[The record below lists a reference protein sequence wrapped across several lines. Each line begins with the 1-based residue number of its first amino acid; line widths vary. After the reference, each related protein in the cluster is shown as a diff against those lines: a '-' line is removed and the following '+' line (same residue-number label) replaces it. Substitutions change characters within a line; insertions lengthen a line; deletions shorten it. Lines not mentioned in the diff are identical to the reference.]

1 MIKVNK
7 IQYAYP
13 QKWSGKNRPMVF
25 WNFSL
30 TLEENKIYGLLG
42 KNGTGKSTLLY
53 LLAGLNAAQK
63 GKIFI
68 DDDDVINRNPMT
80 LNKIFL
86 ITEEFELPNMSLQ
99 KFVKLNRPFYPDFSE
114 QLLEKCLH
122 DFQIDTIDLDYLSAL
137 SMGQK
142 KKVYMSFALATNA
155 KYLLMDEPTNGLD
168 IESKSLFRKVIAQNM
183 TDDRTLLISTH
194 QVHDV
199 ENIID
204 HILILGKDDKH
215 QTKLLL
221 DKSIA
226 ELSDTYVFEHRDDDQ
241 MGNVIYSEN
250 SLQGTSVI
258 ARRTPRGTETP
269 VNLLLLYNAVNN
281 GKL

>member
-1 MIKVNK
+1 MIEVKN
-7 IQYAYP
+7 ISYSYP
-13 QKWSGKNRPMVF
+13 TTFWRKKQSPRVF
-25 WNFSL
+25 NQFFL
-30 TLEENKIYGLLG
+30 TLEEGKIYGLLG
-42 KNGTGKSTLLY
+42 KNGVGKSTLLY
-53 LLAGLNAAQK
+53 LLAGLNWGK
-63 GKIFI
+63 KGSIYIDGEDIEKREPSTHGKIFI
-68 DDDDVINRNPMT
+68 V
-80 LNKIFL
+80 
-86 ITEEFELPNMSLQ
+86 TEEFELPNMSLQ
-99 KFVKLNRPFYPDFSE
+99 KYVKLNRPFYPDFSDE
-114 QLLEKCLH
+114 ILEKCLN
-122 DFQIDTIDLDYLSAL
+122 DFEIGDISDLGAI
-137 SMGQK
+137 SMGTK

-183 TDDRTLLISTH
+183 TDDRTLIISTH

-204 HILILGKDDKH
+204 HVLILGEKKI
-215 QTKLLL
+215 LLN
-221 DKSIA
+221 KSIA
-226 ELSDTYVFEHRDDDQ
+226 ELSDEYVFELRDPDE

-269 VNLLLLYNAVNN
+269 VNLMLLYNAVNN

>member
-1 MIKVNK
+1 MIQVNK
-7 IQYAYP
+7 ISYNYP
-13 QKWSGKNRPMVF
+13 AKWKNYSTKDNSIF

-42 KNGTGKSTLLY
+42 KNGVGKSTLLH
-53 LLAGLNAAQK
+53 LLAGLNRPNRGK
-63 GKIFI
+63 VLIDCDDITERIPMTMSKIFI
-68 DDDDVINRNPMT
+68 V
-80 LNKIFL
+80 
-86 ITEEFELPNMSLQ
+86 TEEFELPNMSL
-99 KFVKLNRPFYPDFSE
+99 KKYVKLNRPFYPDFSDE
-114 QLLEKCLH
+114 ILEKCLN
-122 DFQIDTIDLDYLSAL
+122 DFEIGDISDLGAI
-137 SMGQK
+137 SMGTK

-183 TDDRTLLISTH
+183 TDNRTLIISTH

-204 HILILGKDDKH
+204 HVLILGEKG
-215 QTKLLL
+215 LLL
-221 DKSIA
+221 NKSIA
-226 ELSDTYVFEHRDDDQ
+226 ELSDEYVFEIRDPDE

-258 ARRTPRGTETP
+258 AHRTPRGSETP

>member
-1 MIKVNK
+1 MIQVNK
-7 IQYAYP
+7 ISYNYP
-13 QKWSGKNRPMVF
+13 AKWKNYSTKDNSVF

-42 KNGTGKSTLLY
+42 KNGVGKSTLLH
-53 LLAGLNAAQK
+53 LLAGLNFPRQ
-63 GKIFI
+63 GRVLI
-68 DDDDVINRNPMT
+68 DGDNITARNPMT
-80 LNKIFL
+80 MSKIF
-86 ITEEFELPNMSLQ
+86 IVTEEFELPNMSL
-99 KFVKLNRPFYPDFSE
+99 KKYVKLNRPFYPDFSE
-114 QLLEKCLH
+114 EILEKCLN
-122 DFQIDTIDLDYLSAL
+122 DFEIGDISDLGAI
-137 SMGQK
+137 SMGTR

-183 TDDRTLLISTH
+183 TDDRTMIISTH

-204 HILILGKDDKH
+204 HVLILGEK
-215 QTKLLL
+215 KLLL
-221 DKSIA
+221 NKSIA
-226 ELSDTYVFEHRDDDQ
+226 ELSDEYVFELRDPDE

-269 VNLLLLYNAVNN
+269 VNLELLYNAVNN

>member
-1 MIKVNK
+1 MIQVNK
-7 IQYAYP
+7 IAYQYP
-13 QKWSGKNRPMVF
+13 KKWKSASAKDNSVF

-42 KNGTGKSTLLY
+42 KNGMGKSTLLY
-53 LLAGLNAAQK
+53 LLAGLNFPRQ
-63 GKIFI
+63 GKVLI
-68 DDDDVINRNPMT
+68 DGDDITARNPMT
-80 LNKIFL
+80 MSKIF
-86 ITEEFELPNMSLQ
+86 IVTEEFELPNMSLQ
-99 KFVKLNRPFYPDFSE
+99 KYVKLYRPFYPDFSDE
-114 QLLEKCLH
+114 IFSKCLN
-122 DFQIDTIDLDYLSAL
+122 DFEIGDISDLGAI
-137 SMGQK
+137 SMGTK

-183 TDDRTLLISTH
+183 TDDRTLIISTH

-204 HILILGKDDKH
+204 HVLILGEK
-215 QTKLLL
+215 KLLL
-221 DKSIA
+221 NKSIA
-226 ELSDTYVFEHRDDDQ
+226 ELSDEYVFELRDPDE

-269 VNLLLLYNAVNN
+269 VNLELLYNAVNN

>member
-1 MIKVNK
+1 MIQVNK
-7 IQYAYP
+7 IAYQYP
-13 QKWSGKNRPMVF
+13 KKWKNASAKDNSVF

-42 KNGTGKSTLLY
+42 KNGVGKSTLLY
-53 LLAGLNAAQK
+53 LLAGLNFPRQVK
-63 GKIFI
+63 VLI
-68 DDDDVINRNPMT
+68 DGDDITERNPMT
-80 LNKIFL
+80 MSKIF
-86 ITEEFELPNMSLQ
+86 IVTEEFELPNMSL
-99 KFVKLNRPFYPDFSE
+99 KKYVKLNRPFYPDFSDE
-114 QLLEKCLH
+114 ILEKCLN
-122 DFQIDTIDLDYLSAL
+122 DFEIGDISDLGAI
-137 SMGQK
+137 SMGTK

-183 TDDRTLLISTH
+183 TDDRTLIISTH

-204 HILILGKDDKH
+204 HVLILGEKKI
-215 QTKLLL
+215 LLN
-221 DKSIA
+221 KSIA
-226 ELSDTYVFEHRDDDQ
+226 ELSDEYVFELRDADE

-269 VNLLLLYNAVNN
+269 VNLMLLYNAVNN

>member
-1 MIKVNK
+1 MIKVNQ
-7 IQYAYP
+7 INYDYP
-13 QKWSGKNRPMVF
+13 TKWKNTSAQDNSVF

-53 LLAGLNAAQK
+53 LLAGLNRPSK
-63 GKIFI
+63 GTILIDDDIVTNHNPVTMSKIFI
-68 DDDDVINRNPMT
+68 V
-80 LNKIFL
+80 
-86 ITEEFELPNMSLQ
+86 TEEFELPNMSLS
-99 KFVKLNRPFYPDFSE
+99 KYVKLNRPFYPDFSDE
-114 QLLEKCLH
+114 ILEKCLN
-122 DFQIDTIDLDYLSAL
+122 DFEIDDISDLGAI
-137 SMGQK
+137 SMGTK

-183 TDDRTLLISTH
+183 TDDRTMIISTH

-199 ENIID
+199 ENLID
-204 HILILGKDDKH
+204 HVLILGDK
-215 QTKLLL
+215 KMLM

-226 ELSDTYVFEHRDDDQ
+226 ELSEQYVFEHRTEDQ
-241 MGNVIYSEN
+241 MGGVIYSEN

-269 VNLLLLYNAVNN
+269 VNLELLYNAVNN

>member
-1 MIKVNK
+1 MIQVNK
-7 IQYAYP
+7 ISYNYP
-13 QKWSGKNRPMVF
+13 AKWKNYSTKDNSVF

-42 KNGTGKSTLLY
+42 KNGVGKSTLLY
-53 LLAGLNAAQK
+53 LLAGLNYPRQ
-63 GKIFI
+63 GKVLI
-68 DDDDVINRNPMT
+68 DGDDITARNPMT
-80 LNKIFL
+80 MSKIF
-86 ITEEFELPNMSLQ
+86 IVTEEFELPNMSL
-99 KFVKLNRPFYPDFSE
+99 KKYVKLNRPFYPDFCDE
-114 QLLEKCLH
+114 ILEKCLN
-122 DFQIDTIDLDYLSAL
+122 DFEIGDISDLGAI
-137 SMGQK
+137 SMGTK

-183 TDDRTLLISTH
+183 TDDRTMIISTH

-204 HILILGKDDKH
+204 HVLILGEK
-215 QTKLLL
+215 KLLFN
-221 DKSIA
+221 KSIA
-226 ELSDTYVFEHRDDDQ
+226 ELSDEYVFELRDPDE
-241 MGNVIYSEN
+241 MGDVIYYEN

-269 VNLLLLYNAVNN
+269 VNLELLYNAVNN
-281 GKL
+281 QKL

>member
-1 MIKVNK
+1 MIEVKN
-7 IQYAYP
+7 ISYSYP
-13 QKWSGKNRPMVF
+13 ISFWRKKQSPRVF
-25 WNFSL
+25 NQFFL
-30 TLEENKIYGLLG
+30 TLEEGKIYGLLG
-42 KNGTGKSTLLY
+42 KNGVGKTTLLY
-53 LLAGLNAAQK
+53 LLAGLNWGNK
-63 GKIFI
+63 GSIYVDGEDIEKREPSTLGKIFL
-68 DDDDVINRNPMT
+68 V
-80 LNKIFL
+80 
-86 ITEEFELPNMSLQ
+86 TEEFELPNMSL
-99 KFVKLNRPFYPDFSE
+99 KKYVKINRQFYPDFSDE
-114 QLLEKCLH
+114 ILEKCLN
-122 DFQIDTIDLDYLSAL
+122 DFEIGDISDLGAI
-137 SMGQK
+137 SMGTK

-183 TDDRTLLISTH
+183 TDDRTMIISTH

-204 HILILGKDDKH
+204 HVLILGEKKI
-215 QTKLLL
+215 LLN
-221 DKSIA
+221 KSIA
-226 ELSDTYVFEHRDDDQ
+226 ELSDEYVFELRDADE

-258 ARRTPRGTETP
+258 ARRTPRGSETP

>member
-1 MIKVNK
+1 MIQVNK
-7 IQYAYP
+7 ISYNYP
-13 QKWSGKNRPMVF
+13 AKWKNYSTKDNSVF

-42 KNGTGKSTLLY
+42 KNGVGKSTLLY
-53 LLAGLNAAQK
+53 LLAGLNRPSK
-63 GKIFI
+63 GKVRIDDDVVTDHNPLTMSKIFI
-68 DDDDVINRNPMT
+68 V
-80 LNKIFL
+80 
-86 ITEEFELPNMSLQ
+86 TEEFELPNMSLQ
-99 KFVKLNRPFYPDFSE
+99 KYVKLYRPFYPDFSDE
-114 QLLEKCLH
+114 IFSKCLN
-122 DFQIDTIDLDYLSAL
+122 DFEIGDISDLGAI
-137 SMGQK
+137 SMGTK

-183 TDDRTLLISTH
+183 TDDRTMIISTH

-204 HILILGKDDKH
+204 HVLILGEK
-215 QTKLLL
+215 KLLFN
-221 DKSIA
+221 KSIA
-226 ELSDTYVFEHRDDDQ
+226 ELSDEYVFELRDPDE
-241 MGNVIYSEN
+241 MGGVIYSEN

-281 GKL
+281 QKL

>member
-1 MIKVNK
+1 MIQVNK
-7 IQYAYP
+7 ISYNYP
-13 QKWSGKNRPMVF
+13 AKWKNYSTKDNSVF

-42 KNGTGKSTLLY
+42 KNGVGKSTLLY
-53 LLAGLNAAQK
+53 LLAGLNRPNR
-63 GKIFI
+63 GKVLI
-68 DDDDVINRNPMT
+68 DYDVVTDRNPMT
-80 LNKIFL
+80 MSKIF
-86 ITEEFELPNMSLQ
+86 IVTEEFELPNMSL
-99 KFVKLNRPFYPDFSE
+99 KKYVKLNRPFYPDFSE
-114 QLLEKCLH
+114 EILEKCLN
-122 DFQIDTIDLDYLSAL
+122 DFEIGDISDLGAI
-137 SMGQK
+137 SMGTK

-183 TDDRTLLISTH
+183 TDDRTMIISTH

-204 HILILGKDDKH
+204 HVLILGNKKM
-215 QTKLLL
+215 LM

-226 ELSDTYVFEHRDDDQ
+226 DIAAEYVFEHRTDDQ

-269 VNLLLLYNAVNN
+269 VNLMLLYNAVNN

>member
-1 MIKVNK
+1 MIQVNK
-7 IQYAYP
+7 ISYNYP
-13 QKWSGKNRPMVF
+13 AKWKNYSTKDNSVF

-42 KNGTGKSTLLY
+42 KNGVGKSTLLH
-53 LLAGLNAAQK
+53 LLAGLNFPRQ
-63 GKIFI
+63 GKVLI
-68 DDDDVINRNPMT
+68 DGDNITARNPMT
-80 LNKIFL
+80 MSKIF
-86 ITEEFELPNMSLQ
+86 IVTEEFELPNMSLQ
-99 KFVKLNRPFYPDFSE
+99 KYVKLYRPFYPDFSDE
-114 QLLEKCLH
+114 IFSKCLN
-122 DFQIDTIDLDYLSAL
+122 DFEIGDISDLGAI
-137 SMGQK
+137 SMGTK

-183 TDDRTLLISTH
+183 TDDRTMIISTH

-204 HILILGKDDKH
+204 HVLILGEK
-215 QTKLLL
+215 KLLFN
-221 DKSIA
+221 KSIA
-226 ELSDTYVFEHRDDDQ
+226 ELSDEYVFELRDPDE
-241 MGNVIYSEN
+241 MGGVIYSEN

-258 ARRTPRGTETP
+258 ARRTPRGSETP
-269 VNLLLLYNAVNN
+269 INLLLLYNAVNN

>member
-1 MIKVNK
+1 MIQVNK
-7 IQYAYP
+7 ISYNYP
-13 QKWSGKNRPMVF
+13 AKWKNYSTNDNSVF

-42 KNGTGKSTLLY
+42 KNGVGKSTLLY
-53 LLAGLNAAQK
+53 LLAGLNRPSK
-63 GKIFI
+63 GKVRIDDDVVTDHNPLTMSKIFI
-68 DDDDVINRNPMT
+68 V
-80 LNKIFL
+80 
-86 ITEEFELPNMSLQ
+86 TEEFELPNMSLQ
-99 KFVKLNRPFYPDFSE
+99 KYVKLYRPFYPDFSDE
-114 QLLEKCLH
+114 IFSKCLN
-122 DFQIDTIDLDYLSAL
+122 DFEIGDISDLGAISMDT
-137 SMGQK
+137 K

-183 TDDRTLLISTH
+183 TDDRTMIISTH

-204 HILILGKDDKH
+204 HVLILGEK
-215 QTKLLL
+215 KLLFN
-221 DKSIA
+221 KSIA
-226 ELSDTYVFEHRDDDQ
+226 ELSDEYVFELRDPDE

-258 ARRTPRGTETP
+258 ARRTPRSTETP
-269 VNLLLLYNAVNN
+269 INLELLYNAVNN
-281 GKL
+281 QKL

>member
-1 MIKVNK
+1 MIQVNK
-7 IQYAYP
+7 ISYNYP
-13 QKWSGKNRPMVF
+13 AKWKNYSTKDNSVF

-42 KNGTGKSTLLY
+42 KNGVGKFTLLY
-53 LLAGLNAAQK
+53 LLAGLNFWK
-63 GKIFI
+63 NGSIYIDGEDIEKREPSTLGKIFI
-68 DDDDVINRNPMT
+68 V
-80 LNKIFL
+80 
-86 ITEEFELPNMSLQ
+86 TEEFELPNMSL
-99 KFVKLNRPFYPDFSE
+99 KKYVKLNRPFYPDFSDE
-114 QLLEKCLH
+114 ILEKCLN
-122 DFQIDTIDLDYLSAL
+122 DFEIGDISDLGAI
-137 SMGQK
+137 SMGTK

-155 KYLLMDEPTNGLD
+155 KYLFMDEPTNGLD

-183 TDDRTLLISTH
+183 TDNRTLIISTH

-204 HILILGKDDKH
+204 HVLILGEKG
-215 QTKLLL
+215 LLL
-221 DKSIA
+221 NKSIA
-226 ELSDTYVFEHRDDDQ
+226 ELSDEYVFEIRDPDE

-258 ARRTPRGTETP
+258 AHRTPRGSETP

>member
-1 MIKVNK
+1 MIQVNK
-7 IQYAYP
+7 ISYNYP
-13 QKWSGKNRPMVF
+13 AKWKNYSTKDNSVF

-42 KNGTGKSTLLY
+42 KNGVGKSTLLY
-53 LLAGLNAAQK
+53 LLAGLNRPSK
-63 GKIFI
+63 GKVRIDDDVVTDHNPLTMSKIFI
-68 DDDDVINRNPMT
+68 V
-80 LNKIFL
+80 
-86 ITEEFELPNMSLQ
+86 TEEFELPNMSLQ
-99 KFVKLNRPFYPDFSE
+99 KYVKLYRPFYPDFSDE
-114 QLLEKCLH
+114 IFSKCLN
-122 DFQIDTIDLDYLSAL
+122 DFEIGDISDLGAI
-137 SMGQK
+137 SMGTK

-183 TDDRTLLISTH
+183 TDDRTMIISTH

-204 HILILGKDDKH
+204 HVLILGEK
-215 QTKLLL
+215 KLLFN
-221 DKSIA
+221 KSIA
-226 ELSDTYVFEHRDDDQ
+226 ELSDEYVFELRDPDE
-241 MGNVIYSEN
+241 MGGVIYSEN

>member
-1 MIKVNK
+1 MIQVNK
-7 IQYAYP
+7 ISYNYP
-13 QKWSGKNRPMVF
+13 AKWKNYSTKDNSVF

-42 KNGTGKSTLLY
+42 KNGVGKSTLLY
-53 LLAGLNAAQK
+53 LLAGLNFPRQ
-63 GKIFI
+63 GKVLI
-68 DDDDVINRNPMT
+68 DGDDITERNPMT
-80 LNKIFL
+80 MSKMFIV
-86 ITEEFELPNMSLQ
+86 TEEFELPNMSL
-99 KFVKLNRPFYPDFSE
+99 KKYVKLNRPFYPDFSDE
-114 QLLEKCLH
+114 ILEKCLN
-122 DFQIDTIDLDYLSAL
+122 DFEIGDISDLGAI
-137 SMGQK
+137 SMGTK

-183 TDDRTLLISTH
+183 TDDRTMIISTH

-204 HILILGKDDKH
+204 HVLILGEKKI
-215 QTKLLL
+215 LLN
-221 DKSIA
+221 KSIA
-226 ELSDTYVFEHRDDDQ
+226 EIADEYVFEHRDADE

-258 ARRTPRGTETP
+258 ARRTPRGSETP
-269 VNLLLLYNAVNN
+269 INLLLLYNAVNN

>member
-1 MIKVNK
+1 MIQVNK
-7 IQYAYP
+7 ISYNYP
-13 QKWSGKNRPMVF
+13 AKWKNYSTKDNSVF
-25 WNFSL
+25 WKFSL

-42 KNGTGKSTLLY
+42 KNGVGKSTLLY
-53 LLAGLNAAQK
+53 LLAGLNFPRQ
-63 GKIFI
+63 GKVLI
-68 DDDDVINRNPMT
+68 DGDDITERNPMT
-80 LNKIFL
+80 MSKIF
-86 ITEEFELPNMSLQ
+86 IVTEEFELPSMSL
-99 KFVKLNRPFYPDFSE
+99 KKYVKLNRPFYPDFSE
-114 QLLEKCLH
+114 EILEKCLN
-122 DFQIDTIDLDYLSAL
+122 DFEIGDISDLGAI
-137 SMGQK
+137 SMGTK

-183 TDDRTLLISTH
+183 TDDRTMIISTH

-204 HILILGKDDKH
+204 HVLILGEKKI
-215 QTKLLL
+215 LLN
-221 DKSIA
+221 KSIA
-226 ELSDTYVFEHRDDDQ
+226 ELSDEYVFELRDADE

-269 VNLLLLYNAVNN
+269 VNLMLLYNAVNN

>member
-1 MIKVNK
+1 MIQVNK
-7 IQYAYP
+7 ISYNYP
-13 QKWSGKNRPMVF
+13 AKWKNYSTKDNSIF

-42 KNGTGKSTLLY
+42 KNGVGKSTLLH
-53 LLAGLNAAQK
+53 LLAGLNFPRQ
-63 GKIFI
+63 GKVLI
-68 DDDDVINRNPMT
+68 DGDNITARNPMT
-80 LNKIFL
+80 MSKIF
-86 ITEEFELPNMSLQ
+86 IVTEEFELPNMSL
-99 KFVKLNRPFYPDFSE
+99 KKYVKLNRPFYPDFSDE
-114 QLLEKCLH
+114 ILEKCLN
-122 DFQIDTIDLDYLSAL
+122 DFEIGDISDLGAI
-137 SMGQK
+137 SMGTK

-183 TDDRTLLISTH
+183 TNDRTMIISTH

-204 HILILGKDDKH
+204 HVLILGEK
-215 QTKLLL
+215 KLLFN
-221 DKSIA
+221 KSIA
-226 ELSDTYVFEHRDDDQ
+226 ELSDEYVFELRDPDE
-241 MGNVIYSEN
+241 MGGVIYSEN

-269 VNLLLLYNAVNN
+269 VNLELLYNAVNN
-281 GKL
+281 QKL

>member
-1 MIKVNK
+1 MIQVNK
-7 IQYAYP
+7 ISYNYP
-13 QKWSGKNRPMVF
+13 AKWKNYSTKDNSVF

-42 KNGTGKSTLLY
+42 KNGVGKSTLLY
-53 LLAGLNAAQK
+53 LLAGLNRPSK
-63 GKIFI
+63 GKVLIDDDVVTDHLPLTMSKIFI
-68 DDDDVINRNPMT
+68 V
-80 LNKIFL
+80 
-86 ITEEFELPNMSLQ
+86 TEEFELPNMSLQ
-99 KFVKLNRPFYPDFSE
+99 KYVKLYRPFYPDFSDE
-114 QLLEKCLH
+114 IFSKCLN
-122 DFQIDTIDLDYLSAL
+122 DFEIGDISDLGAI
-137 SMGQK
+137 SMGTK

-183 TDDRTLLISTH
+183 TDDRTMIISTH

-204 HILILGKDDKH
+204 HVLILGNKKM
-215 QTKLLL
+215 LM

-226 ELSDTYVFEHRDDDQ
+226 DIAAEYVFEHRADDQ
-241 MGNVIYSEN
+241 MGGVIYSEN

-258 ARRTPRGTETP
+258 ARRTPRRTETP
-269 VNLLLLYNAVNN
+269 VNLELLYNAVNN

>member
-1 MIKVNK
+1 MIKVNQ
-7 IQYAYP
+7 ISYNYP
-13 QKWSGKNRPMVF
+13 TKWKNTSAQDNSVF

-53 LLAGLNAAQK
+53 LLAGLNKPRK
-63 GKIFI
+63 GKVLIDDDIVTNHNPVTMSKIFI
-68 DDDDVINRNPMT
+68 V
-80 LNKIFL
+80 
-86 ITEEFELPNMSLQ
+86 TEEFELPNMSLS
-99 KFVKLNRPFYPDFSE
+99 KYVKLNRPFYPDFSDE
-114 QLLEKCLH
+114 ILEKCLN
-122 DFQIDTIDLDYLSAL
+122 DFEIDDISDLGAI
-137 SMGQK
+137 SMGTK

-183 TDDRTLLISTH
+183 TDDRTMIISTH

-199 ENIID
+199 ENFID
-204 HILILGKDDKH
+204 HVLILGDK
-215 QTKLLL
+215 KMLM

-226 ELSDTYVFEHRDDDQ
+226 DIATEYVFEHRTDDQ
-241 MGNVIYSEN
+241 MGGVIYSEN

-258 ARRTPRGTETP
+258 AKRTPRGTETP
-269 VNLLLLYNAVNN
+269 VNLELLYNAVNN

>member
-1 MIKVNK
+1 MIQVNK
-7 IQYAYP
+7 ISYNYP
-13 QKWSGKNRPMVF
+13 AKWKNYSTKDNSVF

-42 KNGTGKSTLLY
+42 KNGVGKSTLLY
-53 LLAGLNAAQK
+53 LLAGLNFPRQ
-63 GKIFI
+63 GKVLI
-68 DDDDVINRNPMT
+68 DGDDITERNPMT
-80 LNKIFL
+80 MSKMFIV
-86 ITEEFELPNMSLQ
+86 TEEFELPNMSL
-99 KFVKLNRPFYPDFSE
+99 KKYVKLNRPFFPDFSDVI
-114 QLLEKCLH
+114 LEKCLN
-122 DFQIDTIDLDYLSAL
+122 DFEIGDISDLGAI
-137 SMGQK
+137 SMGTK

-183 TDDRTLLISTH
+183 TDDRTMIISTH

-204 HILILGKDDKH
+204 HVLILVEK
-215 QTKLLL
+215 KLLFN
-221 DKSIA
+221 KSIA
-226 ELSDTYVFEHRDDDQ
+226 ELSDEYVFELRDADE